1 MIPTRTREIMI
12 ISKDLA
18 ARLVTAKSA
27 PAMRKMLFSSK
38 HFFLGSRESKRK
50 LKKEEKKVN
59 VWFATLWDGLV
70 QHRMD
75 KRFLSSKARMFYFL

>member
-50 LKKEEKKVN
+50 LKKEKK
-59 VWFATLWDGLV
+59 
-70 QHRMD
+70 
-75 KRFLSSKARMFYFL
+75 KR

>member
-38 HFFLGSRESKRK
+38 HFFLGSRESKEVKKRK
-50 LKKEEKKVN
+50 
-59 VWFATLWDGLV
+59 T
-70 QHRMD
+70 
-75 KRFLSSKARMFYFL
+75 KR